1 MDVNTFFGLVLV
13 MFYLCFGLLFI
24 NMLMCSQHS
33 PVLCVYLH
41 FTLVRILY
49 LSFIILPG
57 TFILFLLLFLLIV
70 FFIF

>member
-24 NMLMCSQHS
+24 TMLMCSQHS